1 MGPMKHVKANKSL
14 KSTWSAIRRQITPKI
29 GQLTNDA
36 QSISHIS
43 QQLYTLLQPNP
54 PHPQEVYIPSLSSL
68 AKAILLQAETEVTA
82 KKESA
87 IPLAAVAKNLLGML
101 PHFSEIFFVK
111 LVQRVGGWAIPCS
124 VPSEDVNGIPYD
136 TKGLEKAHGYRFS
149 VEGVRE
155 NQSDYIQ
162 RVSGI
167 MRVYFHVVVSDHDQ
181 PLMKMWQL
189 PRYWA
194 YFARMLSGNVGMQS
208 AVAPEILS
216 TALDVGGII
225 ASRVWGQQWIKI
237 LGVLYEGVT
246 TGGLGGT
253 SPEGTAARMRV
264 QLEIER
270 AMAAVTS

>member
-1 MGPMKHVKANKSL
+1 MKHVKANKPL
-14 KSTWSAIRRQITPKI
+14 KSAWSALRRQITPKI

-36 QSISHIS
+36 QSINLIS
-43 QQLYTLLQPNP
+43 QQLHSLLQPNP
-54 PHPQEVYIPSLSSL
+54 PHPQEVYIPALSSL
-68 AKAILLQAETEVTA
+68 AKAILLQDETEVTA

-87 IPLAAVAKNLLGML
+87 IPLAAVAKNLLGSL
-101 PHFSEIFFVK
+101 PHFSEILFAK

-124 VPSEDVNGIPYD
+124 VPSEDVDGTPFD
-136 TKGLEKAHGYRFS
+136 TKGLAKAHGYRFS
-149 VEGVRE
+149 EEGARE

-167 MRVYFHVVVSDHDQ
+167 MRVYFHVVVGEHDQ

-208 AVAPEILS
+208 AVAPEVLHA
-216 TALDVGGII
+216 ALDVGGIL
-225 ASRVWGQQWIKI
+225 AARVWGPQWIKV

-246 TGGLGGT
+246 TGGLGG
-253 SPEGTAARMRV
+253 SSAEGKAARMRV

-270 AMAAVTS
+270 IMTAVAS